1 MIILHLN
8 FNAFLYCFGVE
19 MQEIVVIHQGDVGNS
34 SLFTRLFLPYHEN
47 FKIFNVF
54 EFLYSLVFKSIP
66 QIFSK
71 VNLRHWGQSCILKE
85 FLVLIMIFK
94 EKMKKMKKYHSFKIM
109 MNI

>member
-1 MIILHLN
+1 MHS
-8 FNAFLYCFGVE
+8 Y
-19 MQEIVVIHQGDVGNS
+19 IVLVWKCKKLLSFTKVMLVIVHYS
-34 SLFTRLFLPYHEN
+34 PRLFLPYHEN